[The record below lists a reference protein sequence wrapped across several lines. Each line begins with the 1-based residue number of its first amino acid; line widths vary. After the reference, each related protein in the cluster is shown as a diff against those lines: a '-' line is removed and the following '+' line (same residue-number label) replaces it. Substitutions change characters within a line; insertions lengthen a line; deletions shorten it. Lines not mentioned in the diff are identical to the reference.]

1 MPPFNVFLI
10 TGKNFISCENSVAL
24 YIRYALPHSPL
35 QGDAGGEIPVT
46 IILVCV
52 VSGLLISFYFIKLK
66 LLKFSGK
73 TGFRNI
79 IFIVVLRK
87 S

>member
-52 VSGLLISFYFIKLK
+52 VYITFYI
-66 LLKFSGK
+66 
-73 TGFRNI
+73 TD
-79 IFIVVLRK
+79 
-87 S
+87 